1 MAKPQRNIQPR
12 YNLRKLYATRIEA
25 PNGRKDDTAMDLTDT
40 REEAA
45 FRERARAWLT
55 ENLPTGIANRGFAL
69 AIDEESVRVLTDWQR
84 RLWEAGYLGLSWP
97 KEYGGQGASMIES
110 AIFNE
115 EMARVRAPAPLNELG
130 LSMGGPTILEHGTED
145 QKRRFLPKILS
156 CEEVWCQG
164 FSEPVS
170 GSDLAAIGT
179 RAVIDGDHF
188 VVNGQK
194 VWTSLGHISDW
205 CMLLVRTDADAP
217 KHRGISYLL
226 VDMHSPGVTVRPL
239 RQITGEAEFNEMF
252 FDDVRV
258 PRENLLGPLNGG
270 WGVALTT
277 LMNERATLALATVM
291 RFRNVFDDLA
301 ELGRRVIREGTCTLD
316 PRVIR
321 QTLAQFY
328 VDVESMKYLAYRN
341 FSKLTRGGTPGPEG
355 SISKVLWSELNQRM
369 NDFALVL
376 QGPRAAL
383 EEGSNYAVDDGRWQ
397 YGLLRSRGNTIEEGT
412 SEIQRSIIA
421 ERLLRLPKGY

>member
-1 MAKPQRNIQPR
+1 
-12 YNLRKLYATRIEA
+12 
-25 PNGRKDDTAMDLTDT
+25 MDLSDT

-45 FRERARAWLT
+45 FRLKARKWLE
-55 ENLPTGIANRGFAL
+55 ENLPQGVANRGFAL
-69 AIDEESVRVLTDWQR
+69 AIDEQTVRVLTEWQR

-130 LSMGGPTILEHGTED
+130 LSMGGPTILEHGTEE
-145 QKRRFLPKILS
+145 QKRRYLPKILS
-156 CEEVWCQG
+156 CEEIWCQG

-170 GSDLAAIGT
+170 GSDLAALGT
-179 RAVIDGDHF
+179 RATLDGDHF
-188 VVNGQK
+188 IVNGQK
-194 VWTSLGHISDW
+194 VWTSLGHLSDW
-205 CMLLVRTDADAP
+205 CMLLVRSDADAP

-239 RQITGEAEFNEMF
+239 RQMTGEAEFNQMF

-301 ELGRRVIREGTCTLD
+301 ELGRQVIRDGTCTLA

-328 VDVESMKYLAYRN
+328 VEVESMKYLAYRN

-369 NDFALVL
+369 NEFAMVL

-383 EEGSNYAVDDGRWQ
+383 AEGSNYSVDDGRWQ
-397 YGLLRSRGNTIEEGT
+397 YALLRSRGNTIEEGT

>member
-1 MAKPQRNIQPR
+1 
-12 YNLRKLYATRIEA
+12 
-25 PNGRKDDTAMDLTDT
+25 MDLSDT

-45 FRERARAWLT
+45 FREKARIWLK
-55 ENLPTGIANRGFAL
+55 ENLPKGVANRGFAL

-170 GSDLAAIGT
+170 GSDLAGLGT
-179 RAVIDGDHF
+179 RAAIDGDHF

-205 CMLLVRTDADAP
+205 CMLLVRTDSDAP

-277 LMNERATLALATVM
+277 LMNERATLALAIVM

-321 QTLAQFY
+321 QTLAQLY
-328 VDVESMKYLAYRN
+328 VEVESMKYLAYRN

-369 NDFALVL
+369 NEFAMVL
-376 QGPRAAL
+376 QGPRATL

-397 YGLLRSRGNTIEEGT
+397 YALLRSRGNTIEEGT

>member
-1 MAKPQRNIQPR
+1 
-12 YNLRKLYATRIEA
+12 
-25 PNGRKDDTAMDLTDT
+25 MDLSDT

-45 FRERARAWLT
+45 FRLKARKWL
-55 ENLPTGIANRGFAL
+55 EHNIPKGIANRGFAL
-69 AIDEESVRVLTDWQR
+69 AIDEDTVRALSEWQR
-84 RLWEAGYLGLSWP
+84 RLWRAGYLGLSWP
-97 KEYGGQGASMIES
+97 REYGGQGASMIES

-115 EMARVRAPAPLNELG
+115 EAARVRAPAPLNELG
-130 LSMGGPTILEHGTED
+130 LSMGGPTILEHGTEE
-145 QKRRFLPKILS
+145 QKRRYLPKILS
-156 CEEVWCQG
+156 CEEIWCQG
-164 FSEPVS
+164 FSEPIS
-170 GSDLAAIGT
+170 GSDLAGLAT

-188 VVNGQK
+188 IVNGQK
-194 VWTSLGHISDW
+194 VWTSLGQLSDW
-205 CMLLVRTDADAP
+205 CMLLVRTDSDAP
-217 KHRGISYLL
+217 KHRGLSYLL

-301 ELGRRVIREGTCTLD
+301 ELGRQVIRQGTCTLD
-316 PRVIR
+316 PRIIR

-328 VDVESMKYLAYRN
+328 VEVESMKYLAYRN
-341 FSKLTRGGTPGPEG
+341 FSKLMRGGTPGPEG
-355 SISKVLWSELNQRM
+355 SISKLLWSELNQRM
-369 NDFALVL
+369 NEFALVL
-376 QGPRAAL
+376 QGPRAVLAQ
-383 EEGSNYAVDDGRWQ
+383 GSTQVVDDGRWQ
-397 YGLLRSRGNTIEEGT
+397 YALLRSRGNTIEEGT

-421 ERLLRLPKGY
+421 ERLLHLPKGH

>member
-1 MAKPQRNIQPR
+1 M
-12 YNLRKLYATRIEA
+12 
-25 PNGRKDDTAMDLTDT
+25 DDIAMDLSDT

-45 FRERARAWLT
+45 FREKARTWL
-55 ENLPTGIANRGFAL
+55 EANLPKGVANRGFAL
-69 AIDEESVRVLTDWQR
+69 AIDEESVRALTDWQR
-84 RLWEAGYLGLSWP
+84 RLWDAGYLGLSWP

-130 LSMGGPTILEHGTED
+130 LSMGGPTILEHGTEE
-145 QKRRFLPKILS
+145 QKRRYLPKILS

-170 GSDLAAIGT
+170 GSDLAALGT

-205 CMLLVRTDADAP
+205 CMLLVRTDANAP

-328 VDVESMKYLAYRN
+328 VEVESMKYLAYRN

-369 NDFALVL
+369 TEFALVL

-383 EEGSNYAVDDGRWQ
+383 EEGSNHAVDDGRWQ
-397 YGLLRSRGNTIEEGT
+397 YALLRSRGNTIEEGT

>member
-1 MAKPQRNIQPR
+1 
-12 YNLRKLYATRIEA
+12 
-25 PNGRKDDTAMDLTDT
+25 MDLSDT

-45 FRERARAWLT
+45 FREKARTWLET
-55 ENLPTGIANRGFAL
+55 NLPKGVANRGFAL
-69 AIDEESVRVLTDWQR
+69 AIDAESVRALTDWQR

-130 LSMGGPTILEHGTED
+130 LSMGGPTILEHGTEE

-170 GSDLAAIGT
+170 GSDLAALGT

-316 PRVIR
+316 LRVIR

-328 VDVESMKYLAYRN
+328 VEVESMKYLAYRN

-369 NDFALVL
+369 NEFALVL

-383 EEGSNYAVDDGRWQ
+383 EEGSNHAVDDGRWQ
-397 YGLLRSRGNTIEEGT
+397 YALLRSRGNTIEEGT

>member
-1 MAKPQRNIQPR
+1 
-12 YNLRKLYATRIEA
+12 
-25 PNGRKDDTAMDLTDT
+25 MDLSDT

-45 FRERARAWLT
+45 FRERARAWLQ
-55 ENLPTGIANRGFAL
+55 ENLPRGIANRGFAL
-69 AIDEESVRVLTDWQR
+69 AIDEDSVRVLTDWQR
-84 RLWEAGYLGLSWP
+84 RLWEAGYVGLSWP

-170 GSDLAAIGT
+170 GSDLAALGT

-188 VVNGQK
+188 IVNGQK

-217 KHRGISYLL
+217 KHRSISYLL

-328 VDVESMKYLAYRN
+328 IDVESMKYLAYRN

-383 EEGSNYAVDDGRWQ
+383 EEGSHHAVDDGRWQ

-421 ERLLRLPKGY
+421 ERLLRMPKGY

>member
-1 MAKPQRNIQPR
+1 
-12 YNLRKLYATRIEA
+12 
-25 PNGRKDDTAMDLTDT
+25 MDLSDT

-45 FRERARAWLT
+45 FREKARTWL
-55 ENLPTGIANRGFAL
+55 EANLPKGVANRGFAL
-69 AIDEESVRVLTDWQR
+69 AIDEESVRALTDWQR

-130 LSMGGPTILEHGTED
+130 LSMGGPTILEHGTEE

-170 GSDLAAIGT
+170 GSDLAALGT

-328 VDVESMKYLAYRN
+328 VEVESMKYLAYRN

-369 NDFALVL
+369 NEFALVL

-383 EEGSNYAVDDGRWQ
+383 EEGSNHAVDDGRWQ

>member
-1 MAKPQRNIQPR
+1 
-12 YNLRKLYATRIEA
+12 
-25 PNGRKDDTAMDLTDT
+25 MDLSDT

-45 FRERARAWLT
+45 FRAKARKWLA
-55 ENLPTGIANRGFAL
+55 ENAPKSIADRGFAL
-69 AIDEESVRVLTDWQR
+69 AIDAESVRVLTDWQR
-84 RLWEAGYLGLSWP
+84 RLHEAGFLGLAWP
-97 KEYGGQGASMIES
+97 VEYGGQGLTLIES

-130 LSMGGPTILEHGTED
+130 LSMGAPTILEHGTEA
-145 QKRRFLPKILS
+145 QKKRYVRKILT
-156 CEEVWCQG
+156 CEEIWCQG
-164 FSEPVS
+164 FSEPAS
-170 GSDLAAIGT
+170 GSDLAALAT
-179 RAVIDGDHF
+179 RATIDGDEF
-188 VVNGQK
+188 IVNGQK
-194 VWTSLGHISDW
+194 VWTSLGHLADW

-226 VDMHSPGVTVRPL
+226 VDMHSPGITVQPL
-239 RQITGEAEFNEMF
+239 RQLTGEAEFNQMF
-252 FDDVRV
+252 FDEVRV
-258 PRENLLGPLNGG
+258 PRANLLGPLNGG

-277 LMNERATLALATVM
+277 LMNERATLSLATVM
-291 RFRNVFDDLA
+291 RFHNVFEDLA
-301 ELGRRVIREGTCTLD
+301 ELGRTAIRERTCTLD

-328 VDVESMKYLAYRN
+328 VEVESMKYLAYRN
-341 FSKLTRGGTPGPEG
+341 FSRLTRGGTPGPEG

-383 EEGSNYAVDDGRWQ
+383 TEGSPHAVADGRWQ
-397 YGLLRSRGNTIEEGT
+397 YAMLRSRGNTIEEGT
-412 SEIQRSIIA
+412 SEVQRSIIA

>member
-1 MAKPQRNIQPR
+1 
-12 YNLRKLYATRIEA
+12 
-25 PNGRKDDTAMDLTDT
+25 MDLSDT

-45 FRERARAWLT
+45 FREKARTWL
-55 ENLPTGIANRGFAL
+55 EANLPKGVANRGFAL
-69 AIDEESVRVLTDWQR
+69 AIDEESVRALTDWQR

-164 FSEPVS
+164 FSEPMS
-170 GSDLAAIGT
+170 GSDLAALGT

-328 VDVESMKYLAYRN
+328 VEVESMKYLAYRN

-369 NDFALVL
+369 NEFALVL

-383 EEGSNYAVDDGRWQ
+383 EEGSNHAVDDGRWQ